1 MIQTSAPGNI
11 FLFGE
16 HAVVYNRPGIIS
28 AIGLKTYCEI
38 EKNEDSLVNV
48 YSEGY
53 GEFSAKIENLKP
65 IEKYA
70 EKIDLIY
77 DLIST
82 YYEKF
87 KINEGVTLKISSD
100 IPKDSGGM
108 SSSTAVLCSVLE
120 GLNKVFQKVD
130 KKDYYAFLLPFQKKI
145 HGGSASG
152 VELFSSTFGGYNKVR
167 IDPVRCE
174 NLGKLKLPILIADTG
189 IEAKTS
195 ETVPYVRTGWE
206 KDKNSYEDV
215 FYHIRQLVEEGEK
228 AIKNHDLVVLGNLM
242 SKNHEIL
249 AKDLGVSHPKL
260 NKIVEIAIENGAY
273 GAKLSGG
280 GKGGVAI
287 ILVSKEKED
296 SIIEKLNFCKIY
308 KTEIG
313 VNGCK

>member
-1 MIQTSAPGNI
+1 MITVSAPGNI

-28 AIGLKTYCEI
+28 AIGLRTYCEI
-38 EKNEDSLVNV
+38 EKNEDSLVNI

-65 IEKYA
+65 VGNYT
-70 EKIDLIY
+70 EKIDLIC

-82 YYEKF
+82 YYREF
-87 KINEGVTLKISSD
+87 KINEGVTLKITSD

-120 GLNKVFQKVD
+120 GLNKIFQKVD
-130 KKDYYAFLLPFQKKI
+130 KKDYYEFLLPFQKKI
-145 HGGSASG
+145 HGGNASG

-174 NLGKLKLPILIADTG
+174 NLGELKLPILIADTG
-189 IEAKTS
+189 VEAKTS

-228 AIKNHDLVVLGNLM
+228 AIKNQDLVALGNLM

-260 NKIVEIAIENGAY
+260 NKIVKTAIENGAY

-280 GKGGVAI
+280 GKGGAAI
-287 ILVSKEKED
+287 ILVSKEKEKK
-296 SIIEKLNFCKIY
+296 IIEKLDFCKVY